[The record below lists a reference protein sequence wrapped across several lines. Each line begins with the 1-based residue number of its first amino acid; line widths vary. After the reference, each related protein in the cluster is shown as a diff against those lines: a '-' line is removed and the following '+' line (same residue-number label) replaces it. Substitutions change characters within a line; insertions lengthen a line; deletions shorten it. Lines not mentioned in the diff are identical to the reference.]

1 MKSLFGDPGLV
12 ARYLISQSNF
22 NDWADSTKPR
32 TRKLTGILLIFVMIA
47 CSAAIIVMSPRLLR
61 EGTLL
66 WFGTKAD
73 GVVKSSD
80 VIEIGKFK
88 DGDPKYRLT
97 IAYDFMATDGK
108 PYSGTTMR
116 GDVRTPP
123 DYKPGDPMGV
133 YFDNKDPSISVA
145 EHNLRTDVYGL
156 LLFLPWIA
164 LFGIAGPLFYFQRWR
179 NWQRQRGMIGHT
191 AHTSR
196 S

>member
-1 MKSLFGDPGLV
+1 MKSIFGDPGLA
-12 ARYLISQSNF
+12 ARYLISQANF
-22 NDWADSTKPR
+22 NAWADTTKPR
-32 TRKLTGILLIFVMIA
+32 TRKLTGVALIFIMIA
-47 CSAAIIVMSPRLLR
+47 CSAAVIVMAPRLVR
-61 EGTLL
+61 EGALL
-66 WFGTKAD
+66 WFGTHAD

-80 VIEIGKFK
+80 VVEIGKFK

-123 DYKPGDPMGV
+123 DYKLGDPIGV
-133 YFDNKDPSISVA
+133 YFDNNDPSNSVA

-179 NWQRQRGMIGHT
+179 NWRRQRGIVGHT
-191 AHTSR
+191 AHTSH